1 MPSKEDLLHRIHM
14 RQTVESRIRSFF
26 LARGFTEVRTPL
38 LVQSPGMEP
47 NLDPFS
53 VEVQIPGPPQSR
65 EVNAALITSPEYSMK
80 KLLGHGL
87 TKIFTITPVFR
98 NHEAVNRTHLPEFMM
113 LEWYG
118 EGGYEDLMQ
127 ETESLLQYVL
137 EDEESWERI
146 AYADANVDEHGDPQ
160 IKSERFFL
168 TYFPAHLASLAKLSE
183 DQKTAERF
191 EAFAADLELCN
202 GFAELT
208 DATQQRKRFEQEA
221 MERTAL
227 GKQVFPVDEALLQ
240 ALERI
245 DRPIYGNALG
255 IDRLLMLKY
264 GIKDIRDI
272 QLIETLT

>member
-1 MPSKEDLLHRIHM
+1 
-14 RQTVESRIRSFF
+14 
-26 LARGFTEVRTPL
+26 
-38 LVQSPGMEP
+38 
-47 NLDPFS
+47 
-53 VEVQIPGPPQSR
+53 
-65 EVNAALITSPEYSMK
+65 VNAALITSPEYSMK
-80 KLLGHGL
+80 KLLGSGL

-137 EDEESWERI
+137 EDEEPWERI

-160 IKSERFFL
+160 ITSERFFL
-168 TYFPAHLASLAKLSE
+168 TYFPAHLASLAKLSK

-208 DATQQRKRFEQEA
+208 DATEQRKRFEQEA
-221 MERTAL
+221 RERTAL